1 LLTIFTE
8 EQQKRMDG
16 FEAKLGKVAESIESV
31 ASTMVTQDMT
41 QGQFNQIKSLLDQ
54 IMASSLELKK

>member
-1 LLTIFTE
+1 
-8 EQQKRMDG
+8 MDG